1 MHRLTSV
8 AILLT
13 ATLAALP
20 AAQASNHTWTG
31 GSGGLFG
38 TSANW
43 NSGVG
48 GAPGSGDAVLFSS
61 STSPCTIGSSVTVAS
76 INISV
81 GVTVTQSASQTVTV
95 GGAFTQSSGTFS
107 GGNSQISVG
116 GNLNL
121 SGGTFTSTS
130 GLLKIS
136 GAFNKTGGTFTHN
149 AGRVMLASTSDQTFA
164 TSSAPFNNLIIND
177 GLVGYWKLDEASG
190 TTIRDSS
197 GYANDGTA
205 TSTSWLTSSLA
216 SAINFTNSAA
226 LSFNGTSSYVTVG
239 TTSLPANNAPQSITA
254 WINLAN
260 NTANAYIIC
269 LWNSS
274 SSGTSIGINGGAL
287 AVWKWGP
294 SNLVTLTPPATGG
307 WHHVAYTFDGTTHN
321 LYLDAGTPST
331 STTAPNTLTP
341 NNAQLGAFNSSPS
354 YSGKLDDVR
363 IYNRALSAN
372 EINSLYI
379 GNQPGTG
386 LATQTMTGS
395 PTVANDLV
403 LSSGTLSAGSGNL
416 TVSGSWNNYGGGFL
430 AGTGTVTLS
439 STGTDVVRSAGQPF
453 HNLTLNG
460 SGGTWNLEDWL
471 KVDGALTMT
480 TGALVPGSFAIHA
493 SNLNKTSGTFTAG
506 TGTVVI
512 DTTSDVTQGTAFSFN
527 NLRVET
533 PDEANLVGY
542 WKFDEGQGTTIR
554 DSSGTGNDGTL
565 TSTDWTD
572 SVPAGITFDNHTAL
586 TFDGSSSSATVG
598 YTSIPDSLSAKSITA
613 WVNLSSTAGTQD
625 IFTLLDSGGVSIVTT
640 FGVKTGSLVAWK
652 GGGVQLAATTAP
664 GTGGWHHVAYTF
676 DGVTHTVYVDGG
688 STGTGTTTLPAGTY
702 SAAYIGSRAGATE
715 LLNGS
720 LDDVRVYNVA
730 LSAAQV
736 SNLASGRYAGT
747 GGGATVTLG
756 ANSSA
761 SGKLAVDSG
770 TLSTSSY
777 TMNAS
782 SGSNV
787 VSVGSSGTYTVGSA
801 TQTMSGGLTVSDSG
815 TVNMP
820 TAGGTIAIGSGKT
833 LTMDGTLNASSAT
846 ATIQSVSGTYT
857 FSIGSTAAADP
868 TLNITGLKVQ
878 NTNANGMNINVNH
891 SASTTFTRF
900 DNIAF
905 SSGAGTAAGN
915 YNLQI
920 YAPSLY
926 LASNGCTFD
935 GGVPA
940 SVANNVKL
948 TGNGTADGETR
959 IVFGNSTCASD
970 KTACEAYD
978 SDDDNN
984 TTPDGAGDT
993 PASNGAVI
1001 QWIRS
1006 AQADASGSIEGFPT
1020 AAFDW
1025 SSFTY
1030 YSTYVEY
1037 HDASGTADRVYARSV
1052 AGDVSYYWETPAGVD
1067 LIGAPRWDTVGGVH
1081 YVYVATTNG
1090 KVYRLI
1096 DTPGGATLASDTASP
1111 WNGTNNPFD
1120 CGCTID
1126 TPLAMDTNNIYFS
1139 GNIGAAYKLW
1149 TVSKTST
1156 TRQPT
1161 GSPLAT
1167 NFTTSNTAPA
1177 LWTSGTTG
1185 HTNAFLGL
1193 AGHVEKLDVTAQSG
1207 VADNSNPGSS
1217 NAVNG
1222 RITVLSNV
1230 LYAGDDNGYFWSL
1243 DPDVNFAASGGTF
1256 KNWSYHDATNHASC
1270 GGVCQVKSHYVDP
1283 VLTRVYYGDQDG
1295 HVYVLSAAGAA
1306 VTGYPWRPGSSSEA
1320 FATAPLYRSGVIVI
1334 GATDGFL
1341 YVIDQSWNG
1350 SAPKLIQT
1358 YRFGGTGTAVSG
1370 VAYDANS
1377 GAYMVSTANATSKD
1391 GRLYYLTASTDPTPG
1406 FL

>member
-1 MHRLTSV
+1 MRRLTSA

-13 ATLAALP
+13 ATLASLP

-31 GSGGLFG
+31 GTGGLFG
-38 TSANW
+38 TAANW

-81 GVTVTQSASQTVTV
+81 GVTVTQSSGQTVTV
-95 GGAFTQSSGTFS
+95 NGAFTQSSGTFT
-107 GGNSQISVG
+107 GGNSQISVS
-116 GNLNL
+116 GNFSL
-121 SGGTFTSTS
+121 SSGTFTSTS
-130 GLLKIS
+130 GLFKIS

-149 AGRVMLASTSDQTFA
+149 SGRVMLSATNDQTFA
-164 TSSAPFNNLIIND
+164 TNSAPFNNLIIND
-177 GLVGYWKLDEASG
+177 GLIGYWKLDEGSGASTVDASG
-190 TTIRDSS
+190 M
-197 GYANDGTA
+197 GNDGVL
-205 TSTSWLTSSLA
+205 TSTSWITSSLPT
-216 SAINFTNSAA
+216 AINFKNNAG
-226 LSFNGTSSYVTVG
+226 LSFNGTTSYVTVG
-239 TTSLPANNAPQSITA
+239 TAGLPANNAAQTIAA
-254 WINLAN
+254 WVNLTNNSAN
-260 NTANAYIIC
+260 QYIIC
-269 LWNSS
+269 LWNSG
-274 SSGTSIGINGGAL
+274 SSGTSVGINGTKLSA
-287 AVWKWGP
+287 WKWGP
-294 SNLVTLTPPATGG
+294 SDLVTVTPPATGG
-307 WHHVAYTFDGTTHN
+307 WHHVAYTFDGTTHK
-321 LYLDAGTPST
+321 LYLDAGTPTT
-331 STTAPNTLTP
+331 STVAPNTLTP
-341 NNAQLGAFNSSPS
+341 NNAQFGAFNSSPS
-354 YSGKLDDVR
+354 FSGKLDDVR
-363 IYNRALSAN
+363 IYNRVLSAS

-379 GNQPGTG
+379 GNQPGTSV
-386 LATQTMTGS
+386 ATQTMTGA
-395 PTVANDLV
+395 PTIANDLV
-403 LSSGTLSAGSGNL
+403 LSSGTLSVGSNNV

-430 AGTGTVTLS
+430 AGTGTVILN
-439 STGTDVVRSAGQPF
+439 STGTDAIRSAGQPF

-480 TGALVPGSFAIHA
+480 TGALAPGSFAIHA
-493 SNLNKTSGTFTAG
+493 SNLNKSSGTFSAG

-512 DTTSDVTQGTAFSFN
+512 DTTADVTQGTGFSFN

-533 PDEANLVGY
+533 PDETNLVGY
-542 WKFDEGQGTTIR
+542 WKFDEGQGSTIG

-565 TSTDWTD
+565 TATNWSD
-572 SVPAGITFDNHTAL
+572 SLPATLTFDNHGAL
-586 TFDGSSSSATVG
+586 TFDGSNSTASVG
-598 YTSIPDSLSAKSITA
+598 YASIPGGSSAKSITA

-625 IFTLLDSGGVSIVTT
+625 IFTLFDSGGSSIVMT
-640 FGVKTGSLVAWK
+640 FGIKTGTVVAWK
-652 GGGVQLAATTAP
+652 GGGVALASTTAP
-664 GTGGWHHVAYTF
+664 GTGAWHHVAYTF
-676 DGVTHTVYVDGG
+676 DGTTHTVYVDGA
-688 STGTGTTTLPAGTY
+688 SPGTGTTAVSGTY
-702 SAAYIGSRAGATE
+702 SAAYIGSREGSTE
-715 LLNGS
+715 NFNGTI
-720 LDDVRVYNVA
+720 DDLRVYNIE
-730 LSAAQV
+730 LSASQV

-770 TLSTSSY
+770 TLSTGSY
-777 TMNAS
+777 TINAS

-815 TVNMP
+815 TVNLA

-833 LTMDGTLNASSAT
+833 LTMDGTLNASSSSAT
-846 ATIQSVSGTYT
+846 VQSVSGTYS
-857 FSIGSTAAADP
+857 FSIGSTATADP
-868 TLNITGLKVQ
+868 TVNITGLKVQ
-878 NTNANGMNINVNH
+878 NTDASGMNINVNH

-905 SSGAGTAAGN
+905 SSGAGTGAGN
-915 YNLQI
+915 YNLQV
-920 YAPSLY
+920 YATSLY

-935 GGVPA
+935 DGVPA
-940 SVANNVKL
+940 TVANNVKL

-959 IVFGNSTCASD
+959 IMFGNATCASD
-970 KTACEAYD
+970 KTSCEAYD
-978 SDDDNN
+978 GDDDNN
-984 TTPDGAGDT
+984 TTPDGVGDT

-1037 HDASGTADRVYARSV
+1037 HDANGTADRVYARSATGSV
-1052 AGDVSYYWETPAGVD
+1052 NYYWETPAGVD

-1081 YVYVATTNG
+1081 YVYVATTSG

-1096 DTPGGATLASDTASP
+1096 DTPGSSTLLPDTASP
-1111 WNGTNNPFD
+1111 WNSANNPFD
-1120 CGCTID
+1120 CGCTIN
-1126 TPLAMDTNNIYFS
+1126 TPLAHDTNNLYFS
-1139 GNIGAAYKLW
+1139 GNVSAAYKLW

-1156 TRQPT
+1156 TRQPA

-1167 NFTTSNTAPA
+1167 NFTTSNAAPA
-1177 LWTSGTTG
+1177 IWTSGTTG

-1193 AGHVEKLDVTAQSG
+1193 VGHVEKLDVTAQSG
-1207 VADNSNPGSS
+1207 VADNSNPGGS

-1222 RITVLSNV
+1222 RITILSNV

-1243 DPDVNFAASGGTF
+1243 DPDANFAASGGTF

-1283 VLTRVYYGDQDG
+1283 VLTRIYYGDQDG
-1295 HVYVLSAAGAA
+1295 HVYVLSSAGAA

-1320 FATAPLYRSGVIVI
+1320 FATAPLYRGGVIVI

-1341 YVIDQSWNG
+1341 YVIDQNFNG
-1350 SAPKLIQT
+1350 SLPKLIQT
-1358 YRFGGTGTAVSG
+1358 YRFGTTGTAVSG

-1377 GAYMVSTANATSKD
+1377 GAYLVSTANATNKD